1 MLKKHFSVYLSV
13 TSCTCF
19 GVVVS
24 LYFQC
29 LVPRCELTTQNYLEI
44 SCPYLILPGVDPGDQ
59 QPHSL

>member
-13 TSCTCF
+13 ISCARF

-24 LYFQC
+24 LYLHC
-29 LVPRCELTTQNYLEI
+29 LDSRRELTTQNYLEI
-44 SCPYLILPGVDPGDQ
+44 SCPYLILPGVDSGDQ